1 MPERLEDHRRYFG
14 LDALRGGWFDRNAP
28 WIFYL
33 SQASYWVFLHGRRLN
48 LAWPWR
54 APFV

>member
-48 LAWPWR
+48 LA
-54 APFV
+54 